1 MKKRYEKELVST
13 TNSREGLS
21 PFGDPDGARADLDDV
36 TRGFVN
42 FPNPLIWGG
51 LSTNPGDLRARLF
64 VGRKG
69 SGKTLYLR
77 RSREH
82 TALSPDLHSRPL
94 EVDPPDTESVM
105 AFCELFPKYQA
116 REYWQVA
123 WRRAITRASISTIL
137 HTPDLRASL
146 SSDLLTRFEKTYSS
160 ILPASDRASH
170 PVRIFD
176 CLKDILLRCRTQNAA
191 SSYLHNSDWSA
202 VEGDLT
208 EALRATRP
216 ICFYVD
222 SVDDNF
228 QHAPMHWLEC
238 QFGLFECVV
247 DLLRDPRFGQRLHI
261 FAAIRD
267 FVFIKKLKGEHA
279 LRNVTEH
286 HIRPLSWDA
295 EAINY
300 LLAEKIRRLDRS
312 FFKHPQGHTLSGWLG
327 LDEVQNLRRS
337 ITERAQ
343 QYLLRHTRLLPRDV
357 IVLGNL
363 LCQELERSRWFNS
376 IADPADAVRRAVH
389 FASKLFGDE
398 LLAICAHQIAVDMLP
413 DSAGRQGYAETY
425 TGNYKATKEY
435 VRTLVDDLR
444 EILSQLRN
452 DRFGR
457 AKFDALRAVGE
468 KKFGTGVDIATILW
482 LNGALGY
489 VDGRSKDC
497 VTFFFDL
504 GKHDFRVPER
514 KVSFAL
520 HSCLIDST
528 GIKGT
533 GRPVV
538 PCPGA

>member
-1 MKKRYEKELVST
+1 MS
-13 TNSREGLS
+13 SREGLS

-36 TRGFVN
+36 TRGFVG

-51 LSTNPGDLRARLF
+51 LSSNPSDLRARLF

-77 RSREH
+77 RSREF
-82 TALSPDLHSRPL
+82 TSLSSDVYSLPL
-94 EVDPPDTESVM
+94 EVDPPDTSSVM
-105 AFCELFPKYQA
+105 KFCELFPKYQA
-116 REYWQVA
+116 REYWKAA
-123 WRRAITRASISTIL
+123 WRRAITRASISTLL
-137 HTPDLRASL
+137 HTPELRAPL
-146 SSDLLTRFEKTYSS
+146 SDDLLARFENAYSS
-160 ILPASDRASH
+160 LLPPSDRASH
-170 PVRIFD
+170 SVGIFD
-176 CLKDILLRCRTQNAA
+176 CLKDILFRCRTQNAA
-191 SSYLHNSDWSA
+191 TAYLHSSDWSA

-208 EALRATRP
+208 EALRSTRP
-216 ICFYVD
+216 VCFYVD

-238 QFGLFECVV
+238 QFGLFECVI
-247 DLLRDPRFGQRLHI
+247 DLLRDPRFGQRLHV

-267 FVFIKKLKGEHA
+267 FVYIKKLQGEHA
-279 LRNVTEH
+279 LRNVTEQ
-286 HIRPLSWDA
+286 HIRLLNWDA
-295 EAINY
+295 EAIKY
-300 LLAEKIRRLDRS
+300 LLGEKVRRLDRS
-312 FFKHPQGHTLSGWLG
+312 FFKYRQDHALRGWLG
-327 LDEVQNLRRS
+327 LDEVHNLRRG
-337 ITERAQ
+337 ITEGAL
-343 QYLLRHTRLLPRDV
+343 QYLLRHTRHLPRDV

-398 LLAICAHQIAVDMLP
+398 LLAICAHQIVVDMLP
-413 DSAGRQGYAETY
+413 GSAGRQGYAETY
-425 TGNYKATKEY
+425 TGNFKATKEY

-444 EILSQLRN
+444 SIIFRLGR

-457 AKFDALRAVGE
+457 AKLDSLRAAGE
-468 KKFGTGVDIATILW
+468 KRFGTGVDIATILW

-504 GKHDFRVPER
+504 GKHDFRPPER
-514 KVSFAL
+514 NVSFAL

-528 GIKGT
+528 GVKGT
-533 GRPVV
+533 GRPVI
-538 PCPGA
+538 PCPGV